1 MKILHVAETLR
12 GGIASYL
19 DEILPAQLMRYGH
32 GEVGILAGED
42 QVTELKPLRGLCV
55 YTYDANAGRLQRT
68 HSLARAL
75 RGLVAETDCDL
86 VHAHSTFAGVA
97 ARVVLGPL
105 RRRPK
110 LVYCAH
116 GWAFDRAAPWL
127 QLQAARALELMLSP
141 FTDRI
146 VCISA
151 HDLRSAHAAGLPG
164 ARLTLLTNGIAVDS
178 HAECSD
184 AAWPDGAIRVLFVG
198 RFDRQKGADIF
209 AATMTELG
217 NGWHGC
223 AIGAPVVDGASPDFP
238 RNFPPNVSCVGW
250 LRRDDVQRYLASCD
264 VLVVPSRWEGF
275 GLIAVEAMRA
285 GKAVVAARVGGLA
298 DIVVDGITGR
308 LVEPHDA
315 SGFIEALRT
324 LDRDDLRAMGVA
336 GRTRFLREYTAESL
350 NRGLFA
356 LYDTLLQPRLA

>member
-19 DEILPAQLMRYGH
+19 DEILPAQLARYGP
-32 GEVGILAGED
+32 GKIGILAAED
-42 QVTELKPLRGLCV
+42 QVHELKPLRGLCV
-55 YTYDANAGRLQRT
+55 LTYAAEAGRMRRT
-68 HSLARAL
+68 IGLARTL
-75 RGLVAETDCDL
+75 RQVVAETDCDL

-116 GWAFDRAAPWL
+116 GWAFDRAAPWPH
-127 QLQAARALELMLSP
+127 LQAARALELALSP
-141 FTDRI
+141 LADRI

-151 HDLRSAHAAGLPG
+151 HDMRSARAAGLPG
-164 ARLTLLTNGIAVDS
+164 SRLTLLPNGIA
-178 HAECSD
+178 AESQ
-184 AAWPDGAIRVLFVG
+184 AAADGPAWATGAIRVLFVG

-209 AATMTELG
+209 AATMAALG
-217 NGWHGC
+217 SGWHGC
-223 AIGAPVVDGASPDFP
+223 AIGAPVVDGAAPE
-238 RNFPPNVSCVGW
+238 FPPNVTCAGW
-250 LRRDDVQRYLASCD
+250 LRRDEVQHYLASCD

-298 DIVVDGITGR
+298 DIVVDGVTGR
-308 LVEPHDA
+308 LVPPHEA
-315 SGFIEALRT
+315 SGFVAALRE
-324 LDRDDLRAMGVA
+324 LDRAELRAMGVA
-336 GRTRFLREYTAESL
+336 GRTRFLREYTADTL

-356 LYDTLLQPRLA
+356 LYDTLLRPRLA

>member
-19 DEILPAQLMRYGH
+19 DEILPAQIARYGP
-32 GEVGILAGED
+32 GAIGILAGED
-42 QVTELKPLRGLCV
+42 QIRELKRVTGLCLF
-55 YTYDANAGRLQRT
+55 TYRADDGRLKRT
-68 HSLARAL
+68 LGLARAL
-75 RGLVAETDCDL
+75 RGIVAQGDFDL
-86 VHAHSTFAGVA
+86 VHAHSTFAGIA

-105 RRRPK
+105 RQRPK

-127 QLQAARALELMLSP
+127 HLQAARALELALSP

-151 HDLRSAHAAGLPG
+151 HDLRSARAAGLPR
-164 ARLTLLTNGIAVDS
+164 ARLTLLTNGIAADS
-178 HAECSD
+178 RVEQGD
-184 AAWPDGAIRVLFVG
+184 AAWPSDAIRVLFVG

-209 AATMTELG
+209 ADTMAALG
-217 NGWHGC
+217 SGWHGC
-223 AIGAPVVDGASPDFP
+223 AIGAPVVDGAMPG
-238 RNFPPNVSCVGW
+238 FPPNVTCAGW
-250 LRRDDVQRYLASCD
+250 LSRDEVQRYLASCD

-298 DIVVDGITGR
+298 DIVVDGSTGR
-308 LVEPHDA
+308 LVAPHDA
-315 SGFIEALRT
+315 SGFIAALRT
-324 LDRDDLRAMGVA
+324 LGRDELAAMGRA

-356 LYDTLLQPRLA
+356 LYDDLGVAA

>member
-19 DEILPAQLMRYGH
+19 DEILPAQIARYGP
-32 GEVGILAGED
+32 GAIGVLAAED
-42 QVTELKPLRGLCV
+42 QVHELKPLHGLCV
-55 YTYDANAGRLQRT
+55 FTYAAGAGRLRRT
-68 HSLARAL
+68 IALARTL
-75 RGLVAETDCDL
+75 RRLVAHTDCDL

-105 RRRPK
+105 RRRPR

-127 QLQAARALELMLSP
+127 HLQAARALELVLSP

-151 HDLRSAHAAGLPG
+151 HDMRSARAAGLPG
-164 ARLTLLTNGIAVDS
+164 TRLTLLPNGIAADS
-178 HAECSD
+178 Q
-184 AAWPDGAIRVLFVG
+184 AAPHDPVWAPDAIRVLFVG

-209 AATMTELG
+209 AATMAALG
-217 NGWHGC
+217 SGWHGC
-223 AIGAPVVDGASPDFP
+223 AIGAPVVDGAAPDFP
-238 RNFPPNVSCVGW
+238 ANVTCAGW
-250 LRRDDVQRYLASCD
+250 LRRDEVQRYLASCD

-275 GLIAVEAMRA
+275 GLIAIEAMRA

-298 DIVVDGITGR
+298 DIVVDGVTGR
-308 LVEPHDA
+308 LVPPHEA
-315 SGFIEALRT
+315 SGFVAALRA
-324 LDRDDLRAMGVA
+324 LDRDEFCAMGAA
-336 GRTRFLREYTAESL
+336 GRTRFLREYTADSL

-356 LYDTLLQPRLA
+356 LYDTLLRPGLA

>member
-19 DEILPAQLMRYGH
+19 DEILPAQLARYGH

-42 QVTELKPLRGLCV
+42 QVAELKPLRGLCV

-68 HSLARAL
+68 LSLARAL
-75 RGLVAETDCDL
+75 RLLVAETDCDL

-105 RRRPK
+105 RRRPR

-116 GWAFDRAAPWL
+116 GWAFDRAAPWV

-164 ARLTLLTNGIAVDS
+164 SRLTLLTNGIAADS
-178 HAECSD
+178 HAEHSD
-184 AAWPDGAIRVLFVG
+184 AAWPDRAIRVLFVG

-209 AATMTELG
+209 AATMAGLG
-217 NGWHGC
+217 SGWHGC
-223 AIGAPVVDGASPDFP
+223 AIGAPVVDGAAPDFP
-238 RNFPPNVSCVGW
+238 SNVTCVGW

-285 GKAVVAARVGGLA
+285 GKAVVASRVGGLA
-298 DIVVDGITGR
+298 DIVVDGVTGK
-308 LVEPHDA
+308 LIEPHEA
-315 SGFIEALRT
+315 SSFVEALRT
-324 LDRDDLRAMGVA
+324 LDRDDLRAMGTA
-336 GRTRFLREYTAESL
+336 GRARFLREYTAESL

-356 LYDTLLQPRLA
+356 LYDALLQPRLA

>member
-19 DEILPAQLMRYGH
+19 DEILPAQLARYGQ
-32 GEVGILAGED
+32 GEVGILAAED
-42 QVTELKPLRGLCV
+42 QVAELKPLRGLCV
-55 YTYDANAGRLQRT
+55 YTYDASAGRLQRT
-68 HSLARAL
+68 LSLARAL
-75 RGLVAETDCDL
+75 RRLVTETDCDL
-86 VHAHSTFAGVA
+86 VHAHSTFAGIA

-127 QLQAARALELMLSP
+127 QLQAARALELVLSP

-151 HDLRSAHAAGLPG
+151 HDLRSARAAGLPG
-164 ARLTLLTNGIAVDS
+164 ARLTLLTNGIAADS
-178 HAECSD
+178 HTEHNN

-209 AATMTELG
+209 ARAMAQLG
-217 NGWHGC
+217 SGWHGC

-238 RNFPPNVSCVGW
+238 PNVTCVGW

-298 DIVVDGITGR
+298 DIVVDGTTGR
-308 LVEPHDA
+308 LVEPHEA
-315 SGFIEALRT
+315 SGFVDALRT
-324 LDRDDLRAMGVA
+324 LGRDDLRAMGSA
-336 GRTRFLREYTAESL
+336 GRARFLREYTAESL